1 MHPVCI
7 HCTLRRDLGM
17 SSLSNH
23 FSSSCGYPNVMLQ
36 VMTNFNERKDKV
48 DIDLSTNIVES
59 KRSEHTVVL
68 SLKFLFSKR
77 SEAD

>member
-1 MHPVCI
+1 
-7 HCTLRRDLGM
+7 
-17 SSLSNH
+17 
-23 FSSSCGYPNVMLQ
+23 MLQ
-36 VMTNFNERKDKV
+36 VMTNFKERKDKV

>member
-1 MHPVCI
+1 
-7 HCTLRRDLGM
+7 
-17 SSLSNH
+17 
-23 FSSSCGYPNVMLQ
+23 MLQ

-68 SLKFLFSKR
+68 SLKFLFSERMKLTNR
-77 SEAD
+77 RDPLKSNMYIYIYMFRKSKMF